1 MKQFFK
7 GMLIIIILF
16 TIFGCADSNSG
27 NEVINNN
34 NNHND
39 NNNIIPTPVPTFLW
53 KDTFGKV
60 LPTNFPVLLEV
71 LNSYTETSNVNVKI
85 YSGAAIN
92 ISESEYN
99 DIKNK
104 LKIYYSSLLKEEC
117 KIVTPETGTICNLSA
132 SKENNGIKND
142 FLLTHHRLLNTLS
155 LSYTVINI
163 H

>member
-7 GMLIIIILF
+7 GMLIVIILF

-34 NNHND
+34 SNHND

-53 KDTFGKV
+53 EDTFGKV
-60 LPTNFPVLLEV
+60 LPADFPVLLKV
-71 LNSYTETSNVNVKI
+71 LNSYNQSSHSNITI

-99 DIKNK
+99 NIKYK

-117 KIVTPETGTICNLSA
+117 MEITPETGTLCNLSA

-163 H
+163 N